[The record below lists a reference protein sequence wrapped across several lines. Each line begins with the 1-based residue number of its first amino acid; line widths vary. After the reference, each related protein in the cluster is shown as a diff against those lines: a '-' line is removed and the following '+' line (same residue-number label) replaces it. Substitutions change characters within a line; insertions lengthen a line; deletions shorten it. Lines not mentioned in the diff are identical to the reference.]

1 MTIFGDITQWK
12 FLPIHRL
19 VLYDLTTDSRVE
31 FLNAEQDSSYKMD
44 PITRT
49 SMYGETR
56 TLAWKFECTFVPL
69 QTNINEMTTALRPLI
84 NTRVTGY
91 LELRAL
97 AGQLNGSLGYIPL
110 GDGMSVTWSMA
121 NGELRPRLSIVVAAI
136 LTTPEITDTEPVI

>member
-1 MTIFGDITQWK
+1 
-12 FLPIHRL
+12 
-19 VLYDLTTDSRVE
+19 
-31 FLNAEQDSSYKMD
+31 
-44 PITRT
+44 
-49 SMYGETR
+49 MYGETR